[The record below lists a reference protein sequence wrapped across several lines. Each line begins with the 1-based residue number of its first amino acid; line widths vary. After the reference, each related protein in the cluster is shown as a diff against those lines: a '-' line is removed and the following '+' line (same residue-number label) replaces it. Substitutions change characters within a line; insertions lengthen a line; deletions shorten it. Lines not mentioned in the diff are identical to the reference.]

1 MIQKTTPTLQFSV
14 TGFDLTGYDVYIYIS
29 QPGVNFTI
37 ENPDVVVTNGNSAVS
52 CQLSAMQTL
61 ALGTGTAFAQI
72 WATKDGDSVASAAL
86 PFSVGRIFNRGI
98 PA

>member
-1 MIQKTTPTLQFSV
+1 MIQKTTPTLQFNIAD
-14 TGFDLTGYDVYIYIS
+14 FDLTGWDVSIYIKQS
-29 QPGVNFTI
+29 GVDFTI
-37 ENPDVVVTNGNSAVS
+37 NDPNVVFADGHTTVS
-52 CQLSAMQTL
+52 CQLTAMQTL

-86 PFSVGRIFNRGI
+86 PFSVGRILNRGI